1 MNTDKVVKLLRYV
14 LALPKSIYV
23 NLRLLPLGQAVKLP
37 IIVSNKTKIIS
48 LRGNVNLNRVKL
60 GIVRIG
66 FTGADM
72 IDYRYH
78 RSILQID
85 GEVNFAG
92 KVKIAK
98 GSRLIVT
105 GNLSV
110 GENLITTGDNT
121 IICEEEMEIGHNCM
135 FAWESI
141 VMDTDQHKIF
151 GADNNQINKADKV
164 KIGSNVWLG
173 ARCLILKNTTIPSG
187 CIIAANTTLTRSFD
201 QPSSIIAGTPPKVV
215 KTDIKWSH

>member
-1 MNTDKVVKLLRYV
+1 MNTDKFVKLLRYV

-23 NLRLLPLGQAVKLP
+23 NLRLLPFKQAVKLP
-37 IIVSNKTKIIS
+37 IIVSNKTKLIS
-48 LRGNVNLNRVKL
+48 LRGKVNLGKVKP

-78 RSILQID
+78 RSVLQID
-85 GEVNFAG
+85 GEVSIDG

-105 GNLSV
+105 GKLSL

-121 IICEEEMEIGHNCM
+121 IICEKEMTIGDNCM

-151 GADNNQINKADKV
+151 DADDNQINKDIKV
-164 KIGSNVWLG
+164 TIGNNVWLG
-173 ARCLILKNTTIPSG
+173 ARCFVLKNSIIADG
-187 CIIAANTTLTRSFD
+187 CIIAANTTLTRSFA
-201 QPSSIIAGTPPKVV
+201 QPSTIIAGTPPKVV
-215 KTDIKWSH
+215 KSGIKWSH

>member
-1 MNTDKVVKLLRYV
+1 MNTDKIVKLLRYV

-37 IIVSNKTKIIS
+37 IIVSNKTKLVS
-48 LRGNVNLNRVKL
+48 LRGKVNLRKVKP

-78 RSILQID
+78 RSLLQID
-85 GEVNFAG
+85 GEVNVEG
-92 KVKIAK
+92 KVKIGK

-105 GNLSV
+105 GKLSL

-121 IICEEEMEIGHNCM
+121 IICEKEMIIGDNCM

-151 GADNNQINKADKV
+151 DAGNSQINKDIKV
-164 KIGSNVWLG
+164 TIGSNVWLG
-173 ARCLILKNTTIPSG
+173 ARCFVLKNSIIADG

-201 QPSSIIAGTPPKVV
+201 QPSTIIAGTPPKVV
-215 KTDIKWSH
+215 KTGIKWSH

>member
-1 MNTDKVVKLLRYV
+1 MNTDKIVKLLRYV

-37 IIVSNKTKIIS
+37 IIVSNKTKLVS
-48 LRGNVNLNRVKL
+48 LRGKVNLSKVKTA
-60 GIVRIG
+60 IVRIG

-85 GEVNFAG
+85 GEVNIEG
-92 KVKIAK
+92 KVKIGK

-105 GNLSV
+105 GKLSL

-121 IICEEEMEIGHNCM
+121 IICEKEMIIGDNCM

-141 VMDTDQHKIF
+141 VMDTDQHQIF
-151 GADNNQINKADKV
+151 DADDNQINKDIKV
-164 KIGSNVWLG
+164 TIGSNVWLG
-173 ARCLILKNTTIPSG
+173 ARCFVLKNSTIADG

-201 QPSSIIAGTPPKVV
+201 QPSTIIAGTPPKVV
-215 KTDIKWSH
+215 KTGIKWSH